1 MFAYNTGTHATTEF
15 SPFQLQFGREAR
27 LPPDKPADN
36 YVFHRPADYYSQLK
50 KSLSIMHQCARA
62 RIVSSQ
68 SRYKQQY
75 NHHRSDPR
83 YEINDQ
89 VLTRV
94 HGVRS
99 KLEPRYSLIPKVVV
113 KTQHP
118 VYWVQDDSTQQ
129 IIQVH
134 ANDMRPIIIK

>member
-1 MFAYNTGTHATTEF
+1 VFAYNTGTHATTGF
-15 SPFQLQFGREAR
+15 SPSQLQFGREAR
-27 LPPDKPADN
+27 LPQDKPADD

-50 KSLSIMHQCARA
+50 KSFSIIHQSARA

-75 NHHRSDPR
+75 DHHRLDPR

-89 VLTRV
+89 VLTQV

-99 KLEPRYSLIPKVVV
+99 KLEPRYSLIHKAVIQ
-113 KTQHP
+113 TQHP
-118 VYWVQDDSTQQ
+118 VD
-129 IIQVH
+129 
-134 ANDMRPIIIK
+134 